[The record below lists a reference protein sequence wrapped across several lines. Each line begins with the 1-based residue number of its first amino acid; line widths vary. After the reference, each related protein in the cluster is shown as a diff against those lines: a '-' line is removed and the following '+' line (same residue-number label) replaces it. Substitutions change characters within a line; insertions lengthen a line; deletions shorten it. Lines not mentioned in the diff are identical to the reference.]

1 MSCLSFPACDFIRF
15 RIFVFFGHKKK
26 DLQMSAIEFE
36 LITIG
41 QSDDITTKES
51 YIDASSIPVASS
63 VVLPHLVDEACP

>member
-1 MSCLSFPACDFIRF
+1 
-15 RIFVFFGHKKK
+15 
-26 DLQMSAIEFE
+26 MSAIEFE

-51 YIDASSIPVASS
+51 YIDASSIPVASP